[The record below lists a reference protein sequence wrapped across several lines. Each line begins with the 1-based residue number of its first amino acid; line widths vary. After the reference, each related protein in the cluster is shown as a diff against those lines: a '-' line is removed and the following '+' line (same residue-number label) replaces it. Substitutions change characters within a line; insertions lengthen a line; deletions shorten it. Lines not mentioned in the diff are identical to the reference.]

1 MDNHDNCNNEN
12 DVKDENNV
20 HKAIAA
26 IAMFLKIKITK
37 TNND

>member
-1 MDNHDNCNNEN
+1 MDNHDNCNNET
-12 DVKDENNV
+12 DVKDENSV

-26 IAMFLKIKITK
+26 IAMFLMKITK